1 MKKYLSVFL
10 AAAMLL
16 SIAAGCGT
24 PEESA
29 EASVVPSVES
39 APVEEKLPMDEAE
52 DSADSAVDTKELSVE
67 GLSEVMLPLV
77 DEETTLSFWLP
88 YPFFVG
94 NMMENMSEDIS
105 VLAELQKRTGI
116 TFDITAIN
124 GEAEEEQFNLMIAS
138 GSYCDVIT
146 DMSKYARG
154 YDAAVEDGI
163 ILDLSDLVKEYAPNY
178 WYYLNQD
185 IDTLA
190 TLYTDGGNL
199 PTIATLYKSAGAEN
213 AGYVIRQ
220 DWLEAL
226 NMDVPETYDEFEAY
240 VEACNHT
247 YSTQGIYFNST
258 GLDGLFAFGFDCG
271 AGSMTGPTG
280 GLSFRVVDGRVEASY
295 QTEAFRAYLEQAVQ
309 WYEKGLIYRDFYL
322 YGMDD
327 TEDKMFCSGQ
337 LAANIGRCTSYDLF
351 DSYTDEN
358 YSAVYAPMNPVK
370 LNAEDEIHYSGT
382 TGSLIKKQDTWSITE
397 ACETPELVMEL
408 VNYLF
413 SEEGQQLF
421 NWGVEGE
428 AYTLNANGEPEYT
441 DMMIN
446 DPDTPY
452 LFTAYLY
459 ASNTASEYAPS
470 IMDVSKQYYS
480 FDDIAWAAYE
490 MYLDDGADGS
500 YNYPEGAVL
509 TADEL
514 TQSVSI
520 SSDVETYVD
529 TQILAFVT
537 GQTPL
542 TDDSWSD
549 FQMQL
554 TSMGIE
560 KVVELKQDAY
570 DRYAD
575 KLERLSA

>member
-1 MKKYLSVFL
+1 MKKYVSLIL
-10 AAAMLL
+10 AAAILL
-16 SIAAGCGT
+16 CVAAGCGRSQN
-24 PEESA
+24 SA
-29 EASVVPSVES
+29 EEPTSTTVKSTPAQETAAVN
-39 APVEEKLPMDEAE
+39 EAE
-52 DSADSAVDTKELSVE
+52 TSASSAEDTAELTVE
-67 GLSEVMLPLV
+67 GVSEVALPLV
-77 DEETTLSFWLP
+77 DEDTSLSFWLP

-94 NMMENMSEDIS
+94 NMIEDMSEDVS

-138 GSYCDVIT
+138 ESYCDVIT

-163 ILDLSDLVKEYAPNY
+163 ILNLEDLVKEYAPNY

-213 AGYVIRQ
+213 AGYVIRK
-220 DWLEAL
+220 DWLDAL
-226 NMDVPETYDEFEAY
+226 NMDVPKTYNEFEAY
-240 VEACNHT
+240 VEACNST
-247 YSTQGIYFNST
+247 YDTQGIYFNST

-280 GLSFRVVDGRVEASY
+280 GLSYRVVDGTVEASY
-295 QTEAFRAYLEQAVQ
+295 QTDAFRAYLEQAAT

-327 TEDKMFCSGQ
+327 TEDQMFCSGQ

-351 DSYTDEN
+351 NSYTDAG

-370 LNAEDEIHYSGT
+370 LHAEDEIHYSGT

-397 ACETPELVMEL
+397 TCEQPELVMEL

-413 SEEGQQLF
+413 SEEGQLLF

-428 AYTLNANGEPEYT
+428 AYTLNADGEPEYT

-446 DPDTPY
+446 DPDNPY
-452 LFTAYLY
+452 LVTAYLY

-470 IMDVSKQYYS
+470 VMDVSKQYYS
-480 FDDIAWAAYE
+480 FDDTAWAAYE

-500 YNYPEGAVL
+500 YNYPDGAVL

-514 TQSVSI
+514 TESAPI

-529 TQILAFVT
+529 TQILSFVT
-537 GQTPL
+537 GQTAL
-542 TDDSWSD
+542 TDESWDAFQKQLSD
-549 FQMQL
+549 
-554 TSMGIE
+554 MGIVR
-560 KVVELKQDAY
+560 VVELKQAAY

-575 KLERLSA
+575 KLESLGA